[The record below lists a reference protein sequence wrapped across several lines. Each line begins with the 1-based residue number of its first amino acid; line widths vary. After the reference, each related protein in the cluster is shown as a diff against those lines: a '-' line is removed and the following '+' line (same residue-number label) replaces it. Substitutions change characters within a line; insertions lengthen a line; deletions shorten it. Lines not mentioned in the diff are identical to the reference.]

1 MLPGVDGI
9 EVCRRLKQDAA
20 TRLIPVVLVTGL
32 DARQNRIHGIE
43 AGADDFIGK
52 PFDQG
57 ELRARVRSLV
67 RLKRYTDELDSA
79 ESVILSLALTIEA
92 RDAYT
97 DGHCQRLAYYATAL
111 GRKLGL
117 GPEQLD
123 ALRRGGYLHDVGK
136 IGIPDAVLRKPAA
149 LTVEEYELMKQ
160 HTVIG
165 ERLCGE
171 MRSLVAVRPIVRH
184 HHERRNGSG
193 YPDQLAGDAIPLL
206 AEIVGIADAYDAMS
220 TDRPYRPA
228 RSPEET
234 FQILKDEGA
243 RGLWR
248 PALVDTLIGLGRA
261 GELGAVPARV

>member
-1 MLPGVDGI
+1 MLIVDDERPNRALLERVLQLEGFETVALGDGEAALKEVAAHPPDLVLLDVMLPGVDGI
-9 EVCRRLKQDAA
+9 EVCRRLKQDPA

-111 GRKLGL
+111 GRLGL
-117 GPEQLD
+117 
-123 ALRRGGYLHDVGK
+123 AR
-136 IGIPDAVLRKPAA
+136 A
-149 LTVEEYELMKQ
+149 LT
-160 HTVIG
+160 
-165 ERLCGE
+165 
-171 MRSLVAVRPIVRH
+171 RSGGA
-184 HHERRNGSG
+184 
-193 YPDQLAGDAIPLL
+193 AT
-206 AEIVGIADAYDAMS
+206 S
-220 TDRPYRPA
+220 TTSA
-228 RSPEET
+228 RSVFPT
-234 FQILKDEGA
+234 PCCA
-243 RGLWR
+243 SRTR
-248 PALVDTLIGLGRA
+248 
-261 GELGAVPARV
+261 

>member
-1 MLPGVDGI
+1 MDSMGDDTVRAARVLIVDDERPNRTLLERVLQLEGFETVSAGDGEAALKEVAAHPPDLVLLDVRLPGVDGI
-9 EVCRRLKQDAA
+9 EVCRRIKNDPA

-123 ALRRGGYLHDVGK
+123 
-136 IGIPDAVLRKPAA
+136 
-149 LTVEEYELMKQ
+149 
-160 HTVIG
+160 
-165 ERLCGE
+165 
-171 MRSLVAVRPIVRH
+171 
-184 HHERRNGSG
+184 
-193 YPDQLAGDAIPLL
+193 
-206 AEIVGIADAYDAMS
+206 
-220 TDRPYRPA
+220 
-228 RSPEET
+228 
-234 FQILKDEGA
+234 
-243 RGLWR
+243 
-248 PALVDTLIGLGRA
+248 
-261 GELGAVPARV
+261 